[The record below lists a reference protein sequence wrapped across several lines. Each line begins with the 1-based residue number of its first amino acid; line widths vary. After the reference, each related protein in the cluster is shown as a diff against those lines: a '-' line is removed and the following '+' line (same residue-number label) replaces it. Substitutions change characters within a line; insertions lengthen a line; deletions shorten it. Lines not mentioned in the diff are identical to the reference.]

1 MARKLKGATPKVIKT
16 TAAQLQDAIRDAAG
30 ASQRAANANSNK
42 STALSDYCAK
52 SGLPAKSVKLIL
64 DCHKMEDVKRR
75 DFVLGFLMAHQMMG
89 WGEQSDL
96 FDDVGKMISEATA
109 AAEADEKSRKGQAQ
123 GSPGLPLE
131 EAEREFTKNNAK
143 ASAKREAKATT
154 PSEAMRDSTAAGDA
168 FLKEQTAKGGRNA
181 LPGAPALG
189 NGPQRQSASVE

>member
-1 MARKLKGATPKVIKT
+1 MARKPKGATPKIIKT

-42 STALSDYCAK
+42 STALSDYCAS

-64 DCHKMEDVKRR
+64 DCHKMEDLKRQ
-75 DFVLGFLMAHQMMG
+75 DFIRGFLMCCQLMG
-89 WGEQSDL
+89 YGDQGDL
-96 FDDVGKMISEATA
+96 LDDVGQMIADAAA

-131 EAEREFTKNNAK
+131 EAEREFTKANAK
-143 ASAKREAKATT
+143 ASAKREGKATT

-168 FLKEQTAKGGRNA
+168 FLKEQTAKGPRNA

-189 NGPQRQSASVE
+189 DGPQRQTVSAE